1 MFCGNCGREMIPG
14 SKFCAYC
21 GNKVD
26 PKRYTDLTKSAPENR
41 MEKPVRKQSSLDGQK
56 QEPTPEQSSFISQPE
71 NPIPEQPG
79 FEKDIK
85 PSIPAQTGFD
95 KAVETPIPEQTGFD
109 KAVETP
115 IPEQTGFDG
124 FDKEVKPSIP
134 EQISFENEV
143 NSHVPEKGAGIAPP
157 RKKQPKRSMLIA
169 AIAGVLALVIF
180 AGLLSTVLRS
190 GKSGGRSGTMEG
202 KGFNTPEE
210 AVISY
215 LEALKAGDMDA
226 MRSCFAIETISQNY
240 DICDNT
246 DRIKVYV
253 HDTAK
258 FYAPTDVPL
267 LQELNVERQRSRVSN
282 IIYSHVLVRSF
293 DKGVESGD
301 KIITEFKDSYLVSNV
316 DGDDMKKTMSI
327 IEESASEFADL
338 EIGHA
343 IDPYLLSDIYTRTD
357 NLAVIKKVHDTYG
370 GSGAKCV
377 AITLQIGGTDYLL
390 SMDTIR
396 YNDRWYLSGIG
407 SNLAV
412 IMGLDALSEGLI
424 RFDDLDSGTLDLLDI
439 MDDYSIYNYE
449 DMKACKDSEKL
460 EQFSNDCDILDMGL
474 EEEEYNEALNG
485 ENSEEFEEFFEMLEV
500 SSIQEVADYFA
511 FPLLTDVE
519 MMEKLRMFY

>member
-26 PKRYTDLTKSAPENR
+26 PKRYTDLTKSVPENR

-109 KAVETP
+109 
-115 IPEQTGFDG
+115 G

-143 NSHVPEKGAGIAPP
+143 SSHVPEKGAGIAPP

-226 MRSCFAIETISQNY
+226 MRSCFAIETIAQNY

-246 DRIKVYV
+246 DRIKL
-253 HDTAK
+253 
-258 FYAPTDVPL
+258 P
-267 LQELNVERQRSRVSN
+267 
-282 IIYSHVLVRSF
+282 VRS
-293 DKGVESGD
+293 K
-301 KIITEFKDSYLVSNV
+301 
-316 DGDDMKKTMSI
+316 
-327 IEESASEFADL
+327 
-338 EIGHA
+338 
-343 IDPYLLSDIYTRTD
+343 
-357 NLAVIKKVHDTYG
+357 
-370 GSGAKCV
+370 
-377 AITLQIGGTDYLL
+377 
-390 SMDTIR
+390 
-396 YNDRWYLSGIG
+396 
-407 SNLAV
+407 
-412 IMGLDALSEGLI
+412 
-424 RFDDLDSGTLDLLDI
+424 
-439 MDDYSIYNYE
+439 
-449 DMKACKDSEKL
+449 
-460 EQFSNDCDILDMGL
+460 
-474 EEEEYNEALNG
+474 
-485 ENSEEFEEFFEMLEV
+485 
-500 SSIQEVADYFA
+500 
-511 FPLLTDVE
+511 
-519 MMEKLRMFY
+519 

>member
-26 PKRYTDLTKSAPENR
+26 PKRYTDLTKSVPENR

-95 KAVETPIPEQTGFD
+95 KAVETPIPEQ
-109 KAVETP
+109 
-115 IPEQTGFDG
+115 
-124 FDKEVKPSIP
+124 
-134 EQISFENEV
+134 ISFENEV
-143 NSHVPEKGAGIAPP
+143 SSHVPEKGAGIAPP

-226 MRSCFAIETISQNY
+226 MRSCFAIETIAQNY

-246 DRIKVYV
+246 DRIKL
-253 HDTAK
+253 
-258 FYAPTDVPL
+258 P
-267 LQELNVERQRSRVSN
+267 
-282 IIYSHVLVRSF
+282 VRS
-293 DKGVESGD
+293 K
-301 KIITEFKDSYLVSNV
+301 
-316 DGDDMKKTMSI
+316 
-327 IEESASEFADL
+327 
-338 EIGHA
+338 
-343 IDPYLLSDIYTRTD
+343 
-357 NLAVIKKVHDTYG
+357 
-370 GSGAKCV
+370 
-377 AITLQIGGTDYLL
+377 
-390 SMDTIR
+390 
-396 YNDRWYLSGIG
+396 
-407 SNLAV
+407 
-412 IMGLDALSEGLI
+412 
-424 RFDDLDSGTLDLLDI
+424 
-439 MDDYSIYNYE
+439 
-449 DMKACKDSEKL
+449 
-460 EQFSNDCDILDMGL
+460 
-474 EEEEYNEALNG
+474 
-485 ENSEEFEEFFEMLEV
+485 
-500 SSIQEVADYFA
+500 
-511 FPLLTDVE
+511 
-519 MMEKLRMFY
+519 

>member
-26 PKRYTDLTKSAPENR
+26 PKRYTDLTKSVPENR

-95 KAVETPIPEQTGFD
+95 KAVETPIPEQ
-109 KAVETP
+109 
-115 IPEQTGFDG
+115 
-124 FDKEVKPSIP
+124 
-134 EQISFENEV
+134 ISFENEV
-143 NSHVPEKGAGIAPP
+143 NSHVPENHVPEKGAGIAPP

-226 MRSCFAIETISQNY
+226 MRSCFAIETIAQNY

-246 DRIKVYV
+246 DRIKVYAY
-253 HDTAK
+253 DTAK
-258 FYAPTDVPL
+258 IYAPTDVPL

-357 NLAVIKKVHDTYG
+357 SLAAIKKIHDTYG

-424 RFDDLDSGTLDLLDI
+424 KFDDLDSGTLDLLDI

-519 MMEKLRMFY
+519 TMKKLRMFY

>member
-26 PKRYTDLTKSAPENR
+26 LKRYTDLTKSAPENR

-56 QEPTPEQSSFISQPE
+56 QEPTSEQSSFISQPE
-71 NPIPEQPG
+71 NPIPEQ
-79 FEKDIK
+79 
-85 PSIPAQTGFD
+85 TGFD
-95 KAVETPIPEQTGFD
+95 KEVKPPIPEQTGFEKEVKPPIPEQTGFD
-109 KAVETP
+109 KAVEP
-115 IPEQTGFDG
+115 LKPEQTD
-124 FDKEVKPSIP
+124 
-134 EQISFENEV
+134 FENEM
-143 NSHVPEKGAGIAPP
+143 NSQVPEKGAGIAPT

-202 KGFNTPEE
+202 KGFNTPEK

-226 MRSCFAIETISQNY
+226 MRSCFAIETAAQNF

-246 DRIKVYV
+246 DRIKVYT
-253 HDTAK
+253 HDASK
-258 FYAPTDVPL
+258 IYAPTDVPL

-301 KIITEFKDSYLVSNV
+301 KIITEFKDSYLVSDV

-343 IDPYLLSDIYTRTD
+343 IDPYLLSDIYTYTN
-357 NLAVIKKVHDTYG
+357 NLATMKKVHDTYG

-390 SMDTIR
+390 LMDTIR

-412 IMGLDALSEGLI
+412 IMGLDTLSEGLI
-424 RFDDLDSGTLDLLDI
+424 KFDDLDSGTLYLLDI
-439 MDDYSIYNYE
+439 MDEYSIYNYE

-474 EEEEYNEALNG
+474 EEEEYKKVIDG
-485 ENSEEFEEFFEMLEV
+485 ENSEDFEEFFEMLEV

-519 MMEKLRMFY
+519 TMKKLRMFY